1 MRIMYVDRL
10 LRQINFRRGLK
21 DEIGMQIPPLEV
33 IVNIKVDILY
43 ADLKF
48 EGLFVVRVTFSVEL
62 SSTNHVKITK
72 PKLNRV

>member
-1 MRIMYVDRL
+1 
-10 LRQINFRRGLK
+10 
-21 DEIGMQIPPLEV
+21 MQIPPLEV